1 MELNNEFVSNF
12 GESLVNIWTNSLD
25 KVSTSQKEVENLL
38 LQAFTTQKE
47 SLEKITG
54 DLGLIQE
61 QQKKLITE
69 VRDYV
74 KQNVETVY
82 GEETTQSFEKWN
94 AQLDE
99 INNRVQQLS
108 STPYKESLNLL
119 NQSQEQFQQSIK
131 DSIEQQ
137 KKIREEALNQF
148 KTAQKGFMDL
158 FESNTKMAF
167 NLFNK

>member
-1 MELNNEFVSNF
+1 MEVNNEFVSNF

-25 KVSTSQKEVENLL
+25 KVSASQKEVENLL
-38 LQAFTTQKE
+38 LQTFTTQKE
-47 SLEKITG
+47 SLEKIAG
-54 DLGLIQE
+54 DMDLIQE
-61 QQKKLITE
+61 QQKKLIAE

-82 GEETTQSFEKWN
+82 GEQTSQTFEKWN

-99 INNRVQQLS
+99 INNRVKQLTP
-108 STPYKESLNLL
+108 TPYKESLNLL
-119 NQSQEQFQQSIK
+119 NQAQEQFQLSIK
-131 DSIEQQ
+131 NSIEQQ

-167 NLFNK
+167 NLFK

>member
-25 KVSTSQKEVENLL
+25 KVSASQKEVENLL

-167 NLFNK
+167 NLFK

>member
-1 MELNNEFVSNF
+1 MEVNNEFVSNF

-25 KVSTSQKEVENLL
+25 KVSASQKEIENLL

-47 SLEKITG
+47 SLEKIAEG
-54 DLGLIQE
+54 MDFIQE
-61 QQKKLITE
+61 QQKKLIAD

-74 KQNVETVY
+74 KQNVDTVY
-82 GEETTQSFEKWN
+82 GEQASQTFEKWY

-99 INNRVQQLS
+99 INNRVQQLT
-108 STPYKESLNLL
+108 STPNKESLNLL

-131 DSIEQQ
+131 NSIEQQ

-148 KTAQKGFMDL
+148 KSAQKGFMDL

-167 NLFNK
+167 NLFK

>member
-82 GEETTQSFEKWN
+82 GEETSQSFGKWN

-167 NLFNK
+167 NLFK

>member
-25 KVSTSQKEVENLL
+25 KVSASQKEVENLL

-69 VRDYV
+69 VREYV

-82 GEETTQSFEKWN
+82 GEQTSQSFEKWD

-167 NLFNK
+167 NLFK

>member
-1 MELNNEFVSNF
+1 MELNNELVTNF
-12 GESLVNIWTNSLD
+12 GESLLNIWTNSLD
-25 KVSTSQKEVENLL
+25 KVTDSQKEIENLL

-47 SLEKITG
+47 SLEKIAEG
-54 DLGLIQE
+54 MDFIQE
-61 QQKKLITE
+61 QQKKLIAD

-74 KQNVETVY
+74 MQNVETVY
-82 GEETTQSFEKWN
+82 GEQASQTFEKWY

-99 INNRVQQLS
+99 INNRVQQLT

-131 DSIEQQ
+131 NSIEQQ
-137 KKIREEALNQF
+137 RKIREEAVNQF

-167 NLFNK
+167 NLFK

>member
-1 MELNNEFVSNF
+1 MELNNEFVTNF
-12 GESLVNIWTNSLD
+12 GDSLLNIWTNSLD
-25 KVSTSQKEVENLL
+25 EVTDSQKEIENLL

-47 SLEKITG
+47 SLEKIAEG
-54 DLGLIQE
+54 MDFIQE
-61 QQKKLITE
+61 QQKKLIAD

-74 KQNVETVY
+74 MQNVETVY
-82 GEETTQSFEKWN
+82 GEQASQTFEKWY

-99 INNRVQQLS
+99 INNRVQQLT

-131 DSIEQQ
+131 NSIEQQ
-137 KKIREEALNQF
+137 RKIREEAVNQF

-167 NLFNK
+167 NLFK